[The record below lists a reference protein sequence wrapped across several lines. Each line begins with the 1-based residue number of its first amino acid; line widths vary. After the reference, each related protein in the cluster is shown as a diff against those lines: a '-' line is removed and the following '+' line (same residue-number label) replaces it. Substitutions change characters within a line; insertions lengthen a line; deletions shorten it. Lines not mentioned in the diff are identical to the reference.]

1 MNQRAVSIAALVG
14 APNCG
19 KTALFNRLTGSH
31 QKVANYAGVTVE
43 RKEGSLTVPSGKRIQ
58 IIDLPGAYS
67 LTPTS
72 LDESIT
78 RRAVLGQLQGESPPE
93 LLVCVVDA
101 TNLRLHLRLVLEL
114 KRLGRPLVLVLN
126 MMDLARSHG
135 IIINVP
141 ALSRA
146 LELPVVETIAVDN
159 GGATALVDY
168 MDQNTPFQAPASI
181 FTWKDP
187 TPAELQD
194 IQTQVRNILAVTCD
208 ESQRDDHWNE
218 RIDHVVMH
226 PLWGMIILA
235 LVLFLTFQAVFT
247 WAAVPMDII
256 KNMVGLA
263 IEGVHRFMPA
273 GMLRSLLADGVLAGA
288 GSVLIF
294 LPQILILFAFIL
306 ALEDSGYLPRAAFLL
321 DRVMGSVGLSGRAF
335 IPLLSSFACAIP
347 GIMATRTIH
356 NSRDRLTTILIAPLM
371 TCSARLPVYALLI
384 SAFIP
389 RRMVV
394 GIFNLQ
400 GVVLFLLYL
409 AGIVSAMLVA
419 LVMKYGA
426 RHQYQALM
434 MELPAY
440 RFPNLRNL
448 VMGLVERGALFVTR
462 TGTIILPIT
471 VVLWFLS
478 AFPPAPAGLTDPAIR
493 HSFAGMIGQVLGVFF
508 APIGFNWQ
516 ICIALIP
523 GMAARE
529 VAVGALGTV
538 YALAGD
544 GGNSVSDALAP
555 VLAHSWSL
563 ATALA
568 LLAWYVYAPQ
578 CVATLGAV
586 RRETGAW
593 RIPGIMLAYLFGL
606 AYLAAFVTYHVT
618 LWVTGG

>member
-1 MNQRAVSIAALVG
+1 MSHSTVAALVG

-43 RKEGSLTVPSGKRIQ
+43 RKEGFLTSPQGKRIQ
-58 IIDLPGAYS
+58 IVDLPGTYS

-78 RRAVLGQLQGESPPE
+78 RRAVLGQLQEEAPPE

-114 KRLGRPLVLVLN
+114 KRLGRPLVLALN

-135 IIINVP
+135 ILIDVP
-141 ALSRA
+141 ALSRE
-146 LELPVVETIAVDN
+146 LDLPVVETVAVDS
-159 GGATALVDY
+159 GGAANLVAFI
-168 MDQNTPFQAPASI
+168 DQNTPFAIPAGLVA
-181 FTWKDP
+181 WKDP
-187 TPAELQD
+187 NPQELQS
-194 IQTQVRNILAVTCD
+194 IQLRVRAILAATCD
-208 ESQRDDHWNE
+208 ESKRDDHWNE
-218 RIDHVVMH
+218 RIDRVIMH
-226 PLWGMIILA
+226 PLWGMLILA

-247 WAAVPMDII
+247 WATIPMDLI
-256 KNMVGLA
+256 KGMVGMA
-263 IEGVHRFMPA
+263 VNWVHQIFPP
-273 GMLRSLLADGVLAGA
+273 GLLRSLLADGVLNGA
-288 GSVLIF
+288 GSVLMF

-321 DRVMGSVGLSGRAF
+321 DRVMGTVVLSGRSF

-347 GIMATRTIH
+347 GIMATRTIQ
-356 NSRDRLTTILIAPLM
+356 NPKDRLTTILIAPLM

-389 RRMVV
+389 NRPVL
-394 GIFNLQ
+394 GLFNLQ
-400 GVVLFLLYL
+400 GVVLFLLYC
-409 AGIVSAMLVA
+409 AGILSAMGIA
-419 LVMKYGA
+419 LIMKQRT
-426 RHQYQALM
+426 RHRYQALM

-440 RFPNLRNL
+440 RLPNLRNL

-471 VVLWFLS
+471 IVIWFLR
-478 AFPPAPAGLTDPAIR
+478 AFPPPPAGLVGPAIR
-493 HSFAGMIGQVLGVFF
+493 HSFAGMIGQVLGGVF

-523 GMAARE
+523 GMVARE

-538 YALAGD
+538 YSLSSD

-563 ATALA
+563 PTALA
-568 LLAWYVYAPQ
+568 LLTWYVYAPQ
-578 CVATLGAV
+578 CVATLSAV
-586 RRETGAW
+586 RRETGSW
-593 RIPGIMLAYLFGL
+593 RIPSLMLAYLFGL
-606 AYLAAFVTYHVT
+606 AYGGAFVTYHVA
-618 LWVTGG
+618 LAFTGE

>member
-1 MNQRAVSIAALVG
+1 MSHSTVAALVG

-43 RKEGSLTVPSGKRIQ
+43 RKEGSLTSPQGKRIQ
-58 IIDLPGAYS
+58 ILDLPGTYS

-78 RRAVLGQLQGESPPE
+78 RRAVLGQLQEETPPE

-114 KRLGRPLVLVLN
+114 KRLGRPLVLALN

-135 IIINVP
+135 ILIDVP
-141 ALSRA
+141 ALSRE
-146 LELPVVETIAVDN
+146 LDLPVVETIAVDS
-159 GGATALVDY
+159 GGAANLVDFIDRN
-168 MDQNTPFQAPASI
+168 MPFTTPDGPAA
-181 FTWKDP
+181 WKDP
-187 TPAELQD
+187 TPQELQS
-194 IQTQVRNILAVTCD
+194 IQLRVRAILAATCD
-208 ESQRDDHWNE
+208 ESKRDDHWNE
-218 RIDHVVMH
+218 RIDRVIMH
-226 PLWGMIILA
+226 PLWGMLILA
-235 LVLFLTFQAVFT
+235 LVLFLTFQAVFS
-247 WAAVPMDII
+247 WAAIPMDLI
-256 KNMVGLA
+256 KGLVGIA
-263 IEGVHRFMPA
+263 VDWVHQTLPA
-273 GMLRSLLADGVLAGA
+273 GLLRSLLADGILSGA
-288 GSVLIF
+288 GSVLMF

-321 DRVMGSVGLSGRAF
+321 DRIMGTVGLSGRSF

-347 GIMATRTIH
+347 GIMATRTIQ
-356 NSRDRLTTILIAPLM
+356 NPRDRLTTILIAPLM

-389 RRMVV
+389 NRPVL
-394 GIFNLQ
+394 GLFNLQ
-400 GVVLFLLYL
+400 GVVLFLLYC
-409 AGIVSAMLVA
+409 AGIISAMGVA
-419 LVMKYGA
+419 LIMKQRA
-426 RHQYQALM
+426 RHRYQALM

-440 RFPNLRNL
+440 RLPNPRNL

-471 VVLWFLS
+471 IVIWFLS
-478 AFPPAPAGLTDPAIR
+478 AFPPPPAGLVGPAIR
-493 HSFAGMIGQVLGVFF
+493 HSFAGMIGQFLGVFF
-508 APIGFNWQ
+508 SPIGFNWQ

-523 GMAARE
+523 GMVARE

-538 YALAGD
+538 YSLSGE
-544 GGNSVSDALAP
+544 GGNSVSEALAP

-563 ATALA
+563 PTALA

-578 CVATLGAV
+578 CVATLSAV
-586 RRETGAW
+586 RRETGSW
-593 RIPGIMLAYLFGL
+593 RIPSLMLVYLFGL
-606 AYLAAFVTYHVT
+606 AYGAAFITYHVA
-618 LWVTGG
+618 LAFTGA

>member
-1 MNQRAVSIAALVG
+1 MSHSTVAALVG

-43 RKEGSLTVPSGKRIQ
+43 RKEGFLTSPQGKRIQ
-58 IIDLPGAYS
+58 IVDLPGTYS

-78 RRAVLGQLQGESPPE
+78 RRAVLGQLQEEIPPE

-114 KRLGRPLVLVLN
+114 KRLGRPLVLALN

-135 IIINVP
+135 ILIDVP
-141 ALSRA
+141 ALSRE
-146 LELPVVETIAVDN
+146 LDLPVVETVAVDS
-159 GGATALVDY
+159 GGAANLVAFI
-168 MDQNTPFQAPASI
+168 DQNTPFAVPAGPVA
-181 FTWKDP
+181 WKDP
-187 TPAELQD
+187 NPQELQSL
-194 IQTQVRNILAVTCD
+194 QLRVRAILAATCD
-208 ESQRDDHWNE
+208 ESKRDDHWNE
-218 RIDHVVMH
+218 RIDRVIMH
-226 PLWGMIILA
+226 PLWGMLILA
-235 LVLFLTFQAVFT
+235 LILFLTFQAVFT
-247 WAAVPMDII
+247 WATIPMDLI
-256 KNMVGLA
+256 KGMVGMA
-263 IEGVHRFMPA
+263 VNWVHQILPA
-273 GMLRSLLADGVLAGA
+273 GLLRSLLADGVLNGA
-288 GSVLIF
+288 GSVLMF

-321 DRVMGSVGLSGRAF
+321 DRVMGTVGLSGRSF

-347 GIMATRTIH
+347 GIMATRTIQ
-356 NSRDRLTTILIAPLM
+356 NPKDRLTTILIAPLM

-389 RRMVV
+389 NRPVL
-394 GIFNLQ
+394 GLFNLQ
-400 GVVLFLLYL
+400 GMVLFLLYC
-409 AGIVSAMLVA
+409 AGILSAMGIA
-419 LVMKYGA
+419 LIMKQRT
-426 RHQYQALM
+426 RHRYQALM

-440 RFPNLRNL
+440 RLPNLRNL
-448 VMGLVERGALFVTR
+448 VMGLVERGALFVMR

-471 VVLWFLS
+471 VVIWFLS
-478 AFPPAPAGLTDPAIR
+478 AFPPPPAGLVGPAIR
-493 HSFAGMIGQVLGVFF
+493 HSFAGMIGQALGGIF

-523 GMAARE
+523 GMVARE

-538 YALAGD
+538 YSLSGE

-563 ATALA
+563 PTALA

-578 CVATLGAV
+578 CVATLSAV
-586 RRETGAW
+586 RRETGSW
-593 RIPGIMLAYLFGL
+593 RIPSFMLAYLFGL
-606 AYLAAFVTYHVT
+606 AYGGAFITYHVA
-618 LWVTGG
+618 LAFTGE

>member
-1 MNQRAVSIAALVG
+1 MSHSTVAALVG

-43 RKEGSLTVPSGKRIQ
+43 RKEGSLTSPQGKRIQ
-58 IIDLPGAYS
+58 IVDLPGTYS

-78 RRAVLGQLQGESPPE
+78 RRAVLGQLQEETPPE

-114 KRLGRPLVLVLN
+114 KRLGRPLVLALN

-135 IIINVP
+135 ILIDVP
-141 ALSRA
+141 ALSRE
-146 LELPVVETIAVDN
+146 LDLPVVETIAVDS
-159 GGATALVDY
+159 GGAAGLVAFI
-168 MDQNTPFQAPASI
+168 DQNTPFAVPAR
-181 FTWKDP
+181 TVPWKDP
-187 TPAELQD
+187 TPQELQS
-194 IQTQVRNILAVTCD
+194 IQLRVRTILAATCD
-208 ESQRDDHWNE
+208 ESKRDDHWNE
-218 RIDHVVMH
+218 RIDRVVMH
-226 PLWGMIILA
+226 PLWGMLILA

-247 WAAVPMDII
+247 WATIPMDLI
-256 KNMVGLA
+256 KGVVGIA
-263 IEGVHRFMPA
+263 VNWVHQILPA
-273 GMLRSLLADGVLAGA
+273 GLLRSLLADGVLNGA
-288 GSVLIF
+288 GSVLMF

-321 DRVMGSVGLSGRAF
+321 DRVMGTVGLSGRSF

-347 GIMATRTIH
+347 GIMATRTIQ
-356 NSRDRLTTILIAPLM
+356 NPRDRLTTILIAPLM

-389 RRMVV
+389 NRPVL
-394 GIFNLQ
+394 GLFNLQ
-400 GVVLFLLYL
+400 GVVLFILYC
-409 AGIVSAMLVA
+409 AGIISAMGVA
-419 LVMKYGA
+419 LIMKQRA
-426 RHQYQALM
+426 RHRYQALM

-440 RFPNLRNL
+440 RLPNLRNL
-448 VMGLVERGALFVTR
+448 VMGLVERGALFIMR

-471 VVLWFLS
+471 IVIWFLS
-478 AFPPAPAGLTDPAIR
+478 AFPPPPPGLVGPAIR

-508 APIGFNWQ
+508 SPIGFNWQ

-523 GMAARE
+523 GMVARE

-538 YALAGD
+538 YSLSGE
-544 GGNSVSDALAP
+544 GGNSVSEALAP

-563 ATALA
+563 PTALA

-578 CVATLGAV
+578 CVATLSAV
-586 RRETGAW
+586 RRETGSW
-593 RIPGIMLAYLFGL
+593 RIPSLMLVYLFGL
-606 AYLAAFVTYHVT
+606 AYGAAFITYHVA
-618 LWVTGG
+618 LAFTGA

>member
-1 MNQRAVSIAALVG
+1 MSHSTVAALVG

-43 RKEGSLTVPSGKRIQ
+43 RKEGFLTSPRGKRIQ
-58 IIDLPGAYS
+58 IVDLPGTYS

-78 RRAVLGQLQGESPPE
+78 RRAVLGQLAEETPPE

-114 KRLGRPLVLVLN
+114 KRLGRPLVLALN

-135 IIINVP
+135 ILIDVP
-141 ALSRA
+141 ALSRE
-146 LELPVVETIAVDN
+146 LDLPVVETVAVDS
-159 GGATALVDY
+159 GGAANLVAFI
-168 MDQNTPFQAPASI
+168 DQNTPFAVPARSI
-181 FTWKDP
+181 AWKDP
-187 TPAELQD
+187 NPQELQSL
-194 IQTQVRNILAVTCD
+194 QLRVRTILAATCD
-208 ESQRDDHWNE
+208 ESKRDDHWNE
-218 RIDHVVMH
+218 RIDRVIMH
-226 PLWGMIILA
+226 PLWGMLILA

-247 WAAVPMDII
+247 WATIPMDLI
-256 KNMVGLA
+256 KGMVGMA
-263 IEGVHRFMPA
+263 VNWVHQILPA
-273 GMLRSLLADGVLAGA
+273 GLLRSLLADGVLNGA
-288 GSVLIF
+288 GSVLMF

-321 DRVMGSVGLSGRAF
+321 DRVMGTVGLSGRSF

-347 GIMATRTIH
+347 GIMATRTIQ
-356 NSRDRLTTILIAPLM
+356 NPKDRLTTILIAPLM

-389 RRMVV
+389 NRPVL
-394 GIFNLQ
+394 GLFNLQ
-400 GVVLFLLYL
+400 GVVLFLLYC
-409 AGIVSAMLVA
+409 AGILSAMGIA
-419 LVMKYGA
+419 LIMKQRT
-426 RHQYQALM
+426 RHRYQALM

-440 RFPNLRNL
+440 RLPNLRNL

-471 VVLWFLS
+471 VVIWFLS
-478 AFPPAPAGLTDPAIR
+478 AFPPPPEGLVGPAIR

-523 GMAARE
+523 GMVARE

-538 YALAGD
+538 YSLSGE

-563 ATALA
+563 PTALA

-578 CVATLGAV
+578 CVATLSAV
-586 RRETGAW
+586 RRETGSW
-593 RIPGIMLAYLFGL
+593 RIPSLMLAYLFGL
-606 AYLAAFVTYHVT
+606 AYGGAFITYHVA
-618 LWVTGG
+618 LAFTGE